1 MHIFKWIDDLFQNAK
16 RKKIENELA
25 HVKLEIENAITD
37 GALDK
42 VLYLVLEGMS
52 LLFLVDRNYRR
63 NIKDFK
69 GSYVIKTED
78 GKTDVSA
85 VFGKKRLIFSK
96 IDAMTVKD
104 SEVENPISKV
114 SFKNGKSMIDFL
126 LSGNP
131 DVLKGMLSN
140 QLSVSGNLNYLFKF
154 VYMLMLIPDI
164 LGISGFRKMIQEATA
179 QA

>member
-16 RKKIENELA
+16 RKKIENELT
-25 HVKLEIENAITD
+25 HVKLAIENAIIE

-52 LLFLVDRNYRR
+52 LLFLVDSNYRR

-69 GSYVIKTED
+69 GSYVIKCED
-78 GKTDVSA
+78 GKIDVSA

-104 SEVENPISKV
+104 SDVENPISKV
-114 SFKNGKSMIDFL
+114 SFKNGKSMIEFL
-126 LSGNP
+126 LSGDP

-164 LGISGFRKMIQEATA
+164 LGINGFRKMIQKATA

>member
-1 MHIFKWIDDLFQNAK
+1 MNIFKWIEDLFQNAK
-16 RKKIENELA
+16 RKKIENELE
-25 HVKLEIENAITD
+25 HVKLAIENAIID

-42 VLYLVLEGMS
+42 VLYLALEGMR

-78 GKTDVSA
+78 GKTDVSV
-85 VFGKKRLIFSK
+85 VFGKKRIIFSK
-96 IDAMTVKD
+96 IDVMTVKD

-114 SFKNGKSMIDFL
+114 SFKNGKSMIEFL
-126 LSGNP
+126 LSGDP

-164 LGISGFRKMIQEATA
+164 LGINGFRKMIREAAA

>member
-1 MHIFKWIDDLFQNAK
+1 MQIKQ
-16 RKKIENELA
+16 
-25 HVKLEIENAITD
+25 EIENSIID

-42 VLYLVLEGMS
+42 VLYLVLNAMS
-52 LLFLVDRNYRR
+52 LLFLLDRNYRR

-69 GSYVIKTED
+69 GSYVIQSDD
-78 GKTDVSA
+78 GKIDVSA
-85 VFGKKRLIFSK
+85 IFGKKRLLFSK

-104 SEVENPISKV
+104 SEVENPVSKV
-114 SFKNGKSMIDFL
+114 SFKNGKSMTDFL

-131 DVLKGMLSN
+131 DVLKGMLNN

-164 LGISGFRKMIQEATA
+164 LGINGFKKMIQEAAA
-179 QA
+179 QS

>member
-1 MHIFKWIDDLFQNAK
+1 MNIFRWIDDLFQNAK
-16 RKKIENELA
+16 QKKIKKELA
-25 HVKLEIENAITD
+25 HVKQEIENAIID

-42 VLYLVLEGMS
+42 VLYLVLNAMS

-63 NIKDFK
+63 NIKDFT
-69 GSYVIKTED
+69 GSYVIKSED
-78 GKTDVSA
+78 GKIDVSA
-85 VFGKKRLIFSK
+85 LFGKKRLLFSK

-104 SEVENPISKV
+104 SEVSNPVSKV

-164 LGISGFRKMIQEATA
+164 LGINGFGKMTQEAVA
-179 QA
+179 QS

>member
-1 MHIFKWIDDLFQNAK
+1 MNIFKWIDDLFQNAK
-16 RKKIENELA
+16 RKKIENELE
-25 HVKLEIENAITD
+25 HVKLAIENAIID

-42 VLYLVLEGMS
+42 VLYLALEGMS
-52 LLFLVDRNYRR
+52 LLFLVDRNYRL

-78 GKTDVSA
+78 GKTDVSV
-85 VFGKKRLIFSK
+85 VFGKKRIIFSK
-96 IDAMTVKD
+96 IDVMTVKD

-114 SFKNGKSMIDFL
+114 SFKNGKSMIEFL
-126 LSGNP
+126 LSGDP

-164 LGISGFRKMIQEATA
+164 LGINGFRKMIREAAA

>member
-1 MHIFKWIDDLFQNAK
+1 MNIFKWIDELFENAR
-16 RKKIENELA
+16 RKKFKNELA
-25 HVKLEIENAITD
+25 DIKLEIENAIIE

-42 VLYLVLEGMS
+42 VLCLVLDGMS
-52 LLFLVDRNYRR
+52 LLFLVDRDYRR

-69 GSYVIKTED
+69 GSYVIKCED
-78 GKTDVSA
+78 GNMDVSA
-85 VFGKKRLIFSK
+85 VFGKKRLLFSK

-164 LGISGFRKMIQEATA
+164 LGINGFRKMVREAA
-179 QA
+179 V